1 MNNNVME
8 IARINLRG
16 NTMDQGWFKHLTL
29 DNGKP
34 YMVAISVLS
43 EVFYWYKPTEIRDEE
58 TNEIRYK
65 QKFKA
70 DKLQKS
76 YIQLAETFGFTKRQV
91 KDACDYLK
99 SKGLIVIEFRT
110 IIVNG
115 IRCNN
120 VMFIEPVP
128 QEIIKISILYQD
140 PITLERKRVPRSN
153 VPPSHIKTEEAPTL
167 ERKTNTEITTENT
180 TKITTNKKTSRLK
193 FETCDMEHAQL
204 LFKLILDT
212 NPEHKEPDLEKWANE
227 FRLIRERDEKT
238 NEQIIYLIKWSQS
251 NSFWKKNILSPSKLR
266 KQWDRLV
273 IEAKEEHEV
282 KKNGQIRKH
291 SGSNGRFAKEGYE
304 KLPEPTK
311 QWRELTDEERAQSQQ
326 EYENNIEW
334 LGEDA

>member
-43 EVFYWYKPTEIRDEE
+43 EVFYWYKPSEIRDEE

-193 FETCDMEHAQL
+193 FETCDTNAAKY
-204 LFKLILDT
+204 LF
-212 NPEHKEPDLEKWANE
+212 EKIKSNNSKQKQPNFDSWANE
-227 FRLIRERDEKT
+227 FRLMREKDNRELQ
-238 NEQIIYLIKWSQS
+238 EIKDVIDWCQEDM
-251 NSFWKKNILSPSKLR
+251 FWKGNILSPKKLR
-266 KQWDRLV
+266 EKFDQLTIQMNSRKGANKRVGIDR
-273 IEAKEEHEV
+273 K
-282 KKNGQIRKH
+282 
-291 SGSNGRFAKEGYE
+291 SDDS
-304 KLPEPTK
+304 
-311 QWRELTDEERAQSQQ
+311 DS
-326 EYENNIEW
+326 EYIG
-334 LGEDA
+334 L

>member
-1 MNNNVME
+1 MNNNVMQ

-43 EVFYWYKPTEIRDEE
+43 EVFYWYKPTELRDEE

-99 SKGLIVIEFRT
+99 SKGLITIEFRT
-110 IIVNG
+110 IIANG

-128 QEIIKISILYQD
+128 QEITKISILYQD

-153 VPPSHIKTEEAPTL
+153 VPPSHIETEEAPTL
-167 ERKTNTEITTENT
+167 ERRTNTEIT

-193 FETCDMEHAQL
+193 FETCDTNAAKY
-204 LFKLILDT
+204 LFELIKGN
-212 NPEHKEPDLEKWANE
+212 NPKQKKPNFESWANE
-227 FRLIRERDEKT
+227 FRLLRERDNREL
-238 NEQIIYLIKWSQS
+238 QDIKDVIDWCQADP
-251 NSFWKKNILSPSKLR
+251 FWQGNILSPKKLR
-266 KQWDRLV
+266 EKFDQLTIQMKSRKGANNNAESDSSSTRRYSQ
-273 IEAKEEHEV
+273 K
-282 KKNGQIRKH
+282 GQYDY
-291 SGSNGRFAKEGYE
+291 GF
-304 KLPEPTK
+304 
-311 QWRELTDEERAQSQQ
+311 
-326 EYENNIEW
+326 
-334 LGEDA
+334 